1 MMKPTI
7 SKSILAVAALLASGV
22 LFAQV
27 STTVKQGSKAV
38 AEKTEQLGDQA
49 RASVSSEPKKSLY
62 KAKAMVHKAK
72 AHYHAKRA
80 KHAAKKIGG

>member
-1 MMKPTI
+1 MKHKI
-7 SKSILAVAALLASGV
+7 GRVAFTVTTLLASCA

-38 AEKTEQLGDQA
+38 AQKTEQLGDQA
-49 RASVSSEPKKSLY
+49 RASMSSQPKKSEY
-62 KAKAMVHKAK
+62 KTKAMAHKVA

-80 KHAAKKIGG
+80 KHAAKKIGH